1 MIKKQT
7 HLENVLKVKMFLE
20 PDPIKNSGVDSYSL
34 LESTY
39 QIIQETNFGFSD
51 WTIPALSQI
60 LLWNFYRIE
69 SWKSIL
75 W

>member
-1 MIKKQT
+1 MCERERYIYNERGRLGGCHCVLEMIKKQT

-51 WTIPALSQI
+51 
-60 LLWNFYRIE
+60 
-69 SWKSIL
+69 
-75 W
+75 